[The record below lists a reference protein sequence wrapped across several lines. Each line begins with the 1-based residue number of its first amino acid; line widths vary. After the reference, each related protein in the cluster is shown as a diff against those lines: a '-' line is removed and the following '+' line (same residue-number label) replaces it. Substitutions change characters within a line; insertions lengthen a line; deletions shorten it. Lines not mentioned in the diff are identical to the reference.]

1 MAHLS
6 EVPVGALP
14 TDRFQEVLP
23 QDRYRTFVEGIGQAQ
38 KMFEGRVVW
47 NVNSTA
53 RGGGVAE
60 MLQSLLAY
68 VRAMGIDTRW
78 MVIDGNPDFF
88 RVTKRIHNHLH
99 GAAGDGGDLADE
111 EARIYAEATK
121 GNAEEFGDLV
131 QPGDIVL
138 IHDPQPAGLI
148 KVAKDKGAT
157 VIWRCH
163 VGLDMP
169 NELARKAWNFLIPHV
184 SHADAYVFS
193 REAYAWEGLDK
204 DRLYVIPPSIDAFS
218 PKNQEMSDEAVD
230 AILSA
235 AGVVPD
241 GKDTPPVFL
250 REDGSP
256 ARVDRTARFYEGG
269 QPPPVGAPLVVQV
282 SRWDR
287 LKDPVGVIRGFAE
300 HVAPVESESHLMLAG
315 PSVEAVADDPEG
327 AEVLDESRDAWG
339 ALPDEVARRVH
350 LATLPME
357 DSEENAAIVNAIQRK
372 ATVVVQKSLAEG
384 FGLTV
389 AEAMWKARPV
399 VASRIGGIQDQIVDE
414 QSGLLIPDPTDLKA
428 YGERV
433 ARLLTDA
440 DRAREVGQ
448 AARER
453 VRNDFLGARHLL
465 QYLTVVSKLLE
476 T

>member
-1 MAHLS
+1 MALTT
-6 EVPVGALP
+6 VPIGTLP
-14 TDRFQEVLP
+14 HERFESVLP
-23 QDRYRTFVEGIGQAQ
+23 KDRYEEFEEGIKQAK
-38 KMFEGRVVW
+38 KMLEGRVVW

-68 VRAMGIDTRW
+68 VHAMGIDARW

-88 RVTKRIHNHLH
+88 RVTKRIHNQLH
-99 GAAGDGGDLADE
+99 GAPGDGGELGTD
-111 EARIYAEATK
+111 EARIYEEATK
-121 GNAEEFGDLV
+121 DNLEEFRALV
-131 QPGDIVL
+131 DPEDIVI

-148 KVAKDKGAT
+148 KAAKDKGAAT
-157 VIWRCH
+157 IWRCH

-169 NELARKAWNFLIPHV
+169 NELARNAWKFLIPHV
-184 SHADAYVFS
+184 SLADTYVFS

-204 DRLYVIPPSIDAFS
+204 DRLRVIPPSIDAFS
-218 PKNQEMSDEAVD
+218 PKNQDLSDEVID

-235 AGVVPD
+235 SAVVPD
-241 GKDTPPVFL
+241 GKEAHAVFT

-256 ARVDRTARFYEGG
+256 ARVVRKANFYEGG
-269 QPPPVGAPLVVQV
+269 DPPPVGAPLVVQV

-287 LKDPVGVIRGFAE
+287 LKDPVGVINGFAE
-300 HVAPVESESHLMLAG
+300 HVAPRESESHLMLAG

-327 AEVLDESRDAWG
+327 AEVLDESRDAW
-339 ALPDEVARRVH
+339 AELPEEVARRVH
-350 LATLPME
+350 LATLPMD

-389 AEAMWKARPV
+389 AEGMWKARPV
-399 VASRIGGIQDQIVDE
+399 VASKIGGIQDQIVDE
-414 QSGLLIPDPTDLKA
+414 ESGLLIPDPKDLKA

-433 ARLLTDA
+433 ATLLENP
-440 DRAREVGQ
+440 DRAQEIGD

-453 VRNDFLGARHLL
+453 VRNDFLGPRHLL
-465 QYLTVVSKLLE
+465 QYLDVLSTLFNE
-476 T
+476 